1 MSSPARPSTRSTRSS
16 RGTLTRG
23 KPVALAAAGLL
34 ALTACGGSD
43 GGSGSDDGP
52 VTLRMTIWTGNEEHL
67 KLLNGIAADYREQH
81 PEVQEITF
89 DTLPVESYTTA
100 LTTQIAGGKAPD
112 LAWIFENS
120 APDFVTSGALA
131 EIEDDPDVLPSA
143 KKLWQHE
150 DKLYAYPFSTS
161 PFGVFVNTDMLK
173 EAGRPAPAELIEQGR
188 WTWEEVAQTG
198 AAVRDETGEAG
209 MVIRDFDYKLWDNLA
224 AVWGGWGAAPW
235 SEDGRTC
242 TFDAPEMTEAMTFLH
257 DAVFVDE
264 ALPAPGT
271 TANFFAG
278 EAAMTVTQISRA
290 SLLDDSFGW
299 DFVPLP
305 EGPAGSY
312 DVIGQA
318 GLGVLADGDNVEEA
332 VDFLAF
338 MTNEKNSAAL
348 GRYFPQAR
356 SSQLDAGTL
365 AKSNPQLKPAQ
376 LEEVVI
382 GGIENGV
389 VKPTHTNQAE
399 LYDAVRAAL
408 DPLWQP
414 DADVAKTL
422 QDVCSAIQ
430 PQLEK

>member
-1 MSSPARPSTRSTRSS
+1 MSSPSRLRTRPG
-16 RGTLTRG
+16 RGTLVRG
-23 KPVALAAAGLL
+23 KPVVLAAAGLL

-43 GGSGSDDGP
+43 GGSGSDGGP

-67 KLLNGIAADYREQH
+67 KLLDGIAADYRKQH
-81 PEVQEITF
+81 PEVKEIKF

-120 APDFVTSGALA
+120 APDFVASGALA
-131 EIEDDPDVLPSA
+131 EIEDDKDVLPAA

-150 DKLYAYPFSTS
+150 GKLYAYPFSTS

-173 EAGRPAPAELIEQGR
+173 DAGQPTPAELIEQSK
-188 WTWEEVAQTG
+188 WTWEEVAKVG
-198 AAVRDETGEAG
+198 GAVRKETGEAG
-209 MVIRDFDYKLWDNLA
+209 MVIRDFDYKMWDNLA
-224 AVWGGWGAAPW
+224 TVWDGWGAEPW
-235 SEDGRTC
+235 SADGTTC
-242 TFDAPEMTEAMTFLH
+242 AFDEPEMTEAMTFLH
-257 DAVFVDE
+257 DAIFTDE
-264 ALPAPGT
+264 AMPAPGT
-271 TANFFAG
+271 TADFFAG

-305 EGPAGSY
+305 EGPAGPY

-318 GLGVLADGDNVEEA
+318 GLGVLGNGDHVDEA

-356 SSQLDAGTL
+356 ASQLDADTL

-382 GGIENGV
+382 GGIENGK

-399 LYDAVRAAL
+399 LFDAVRAAL
-408 DPLWQP
+408 DPLWKP

>member
-1 MSSPARPSTRSTRSS
+1 MSSSTRHRTRPG
-16 RGTLTRG
+16 RGTLVRG
-23 KPVALAAAGLL
+23 RPVALAAAGLL

-43 GGSGSDDGP
+43 GGSGSDGGP

-67 KLLNGIAADYREQH
+67 KLLNSIAADYRKKN
-81 PEVQEITF
+81 PDVKEIKF

-120 APDFVTSGALA
+120 APDFVASGALA
-131 EIEDDPDVLPSA
+131 EIEDDEDVLPAA

-150 DKLYAYPFSTS
+150 GKLYAYPFSTS

-173 EAGRPAPAELIEQGR
+173 EAGQPAPAELIEQSK
-188 WTWEEVAQTG
+188 WTWEEVAKVG
-198 AAVRDETGEAG
+198 GAVRAETGEAG
-209 MVIRDFDYKLWDNLA
+209 MVIRDFDYKMWDNLA
-224 AVWGGWGAAPW
+224 TVWDGWGAEPW

-242 TFDAPEMTEAMTFLH
+242 AFDEPEMTEAMTFLH
-257 DAVFVDE
+257 DAIFADE
-264 ALPAPGT
+264 AMPAPGT
-271 TANFFAG
+271 TADFFAG

-318 GLGVLADGDNVEEA
+318 GLGVLGNGDNVEEA

-356 SSQLDAGTL
+356 ASQLDADTL
-365 AKSNPQLKPAQ
+365 ATSNPQLKPAQ

-382 GGIENGV
+382 GGIENGK

-399 LYDAVRAAL
+399 LFDAVRAAL
-408 DPLWQP
+408 DPLWKP